1 MATQRQ
7 EQEQRE
13 KLLSIEQ
20 TIRENVIPTINDV
33 KQTVNSIA
41 EKEYITEAKADA
53 KYADKKEMKII
64 KFVVYT
70 GLSAVITGLVGLF
83 FLIIQRMAQL

>member
-1 MATQRQ
+1 MATQKQ

-33 KQTVNSIA
+33 KQTVNTIA
-41 EKEYITEAKADA
+41 QKEYITEEKADS

-83 FLIIQRMAQL
+83 FLIVQRLAQL